1 VKHAAK
7 VCNYFPL
14 KLEDGNWTTP
24 LELAHCT
31 KPDLRALLKL
41 FSLAAVR
48 CDRTGDQRL
57 GKFESQSIPMI
68 AIGRF
73 PNSNGLQFYN
83 PANGT
88 FVSSIDCKF
97 QLHTTSGAH
106 FGYKY
111 QPGAFIYRLD
121 EFTSIFALKFALDFY
136 ANAIHIHL
144 HVFQRLLVYLCM
156 IIPIYARLPS
166 RMAQLQNTQTIF

>member
-1 VKHAAK
+1 
-7 VCNYFPL
+7 
-14 KLEDGNWTTP
+14 
-24 LELAHCT
+24 
-31 KPDLRALLKL
+31 
-41 FSLAAVR
+41 
-48 CDRTGDQRL
+48 
-57 GKFESQSIPMI
+57 MI

-121 EFTSIFALKFALDFY
+121 EFTSIFALKFALDLY
-136 ANAIHIHL
+136 ANATHIHL